1 VLFICETCFLRLK
14 DEYRP
19 MILRSELE
27 VEFLKENLLR
37 KHRECHLFIS
47 VILTL
52 HKLFI
57 VGRVVNLV
65 ENAKYL
71 MN

>member
-1 VLFICETCFLRLK
+1 
-14 DEYRP
+14 